1 MVHFAI
7 MDAPALPVHDSFI
20 LHHAYA
26 ETGEVEEAMRRAFYS
41 RFQADIPVSEEVI
54 DWTYRK
60 DSSDTKVP
68 QKIDIDK
75 IVKTDVDVSH
85 WRDRHNI
92 WYKMKQIS

>member
-1 MVHFAI
+1 MLHFAD

-20 LHHAYA
+20 LHHGYA
-26 ETGEVEEAMRRAFYS
+26 ETGEVEETMRRAFYNRS
-41 RFQADIPVSEEVI
+41 QGDIPVNEEVI

-68 QKIDIDK
+68 QKIDIYK
-75 IVKTDVDVSH
+75 IVKSDADLSH